1 VSLTVRDRI
10 TVQIE
15 KPAAGGWM
23 IARHDGQVVLVSGT
37 IPGERVL
44 AEVTRADRH
53 VAYATA
59 VDVLEPHP
67 DRRPWR
73 GDWTCGGA
81 SYAFIAYP
89 RQLALKAEVVTDA
102 LARIGRLAPPSP
114 IEVTPSEERGYRLRA
129 RLHVQEGRIGFY
141 REATH
146 ELCDPA
152 STGQLADET
161 CRVIDQTRMKL
172 KKLDARPV
180 SAIELSENAAATERV
195 IHLQLRPG
203 TGLRTATYAPLAG
216 TRGLTGAT
224 CALSTGAPTVR
235 LGGDPYVHDM
245 ISTAGVSD
253 RAAGLPP
260 SPEASAAGG
269 PARLRRHVR
278 SFFQGNRF
286 LLQPL
291 ADAVL
296 GAVGAQR
303 DEEVIDLYA
312 GVGLFAVALAA
323 SGWQRIVAVE
333 RDRSSADDLRANAVP
348 FEGRVNAFQM
358 PVEEYLRLRSGPPVA
373 TIVVDPPRTGMS
385 REASDAAI
393 AHGARQIVYVSCDV
407 ATLARDAR
415 RIVDAGYE
423 LTSARAFD
431 LFPNTPHVETLVTFA
446 K

>member
-1 VSLTVRDRI
+1 
-10 TVQIE
+10 
-15 KPAAGGWM
+15 M

-37 IPGERVL
+37 IPGERVV
-44 AEVTRADRH
+44 ADVTRADRS
-53 VAYATA
+53 VAYATV

-67 DRRPWR
+67 DRRPWV

-89 RQLALKAEVVTDA
+89 RQIALKAEVVTDA
-102 LARIGRLAPPSP
+102 FARIGRLTLPSP

-129 RLHVQEGRIGFY
+129 RLHVREGRIGFY

-146 ELCDPA
+146 ELCDPR

-161 CRVIDQTRMKL
+161 CRVLDQIRMTL

-180 SAIELSENAAATERV
+180 SAIELSENAAATERA

-203 TGLRTATYAPLAG
+203 PGLRTAAYAPLAG

-245 ISTAGVSD
+245 ISTDG
-253 RAAGLPP
+253 AAGHQG
-260 SPEASAAGG
+260 GG
-269 PARLRRHVR
+269 PAVLRRHVR

-286 LLQPL
+286 LLQAL
-291 ADAVL
+291 ADAVR

-312 GVGLFAVALAA
+312 GVGLFAVALAS
-323 SGWQRIVAVE
+323 SGWQRVVAVE
-333 RDRSSADDLRANAVP
+333 GDRSSADDLRANAVP

-358 PVEEYLRLRSGPPVA
+358 PVEEYLRLRSGAPAA

-393 AHGARQIVYVSCDV
+393 ALGARQIVYVSCDV

-431 LFPNTPHVETLVTFA
+431 LFPNTPHVETQCVFTRG
-446 K
+446 